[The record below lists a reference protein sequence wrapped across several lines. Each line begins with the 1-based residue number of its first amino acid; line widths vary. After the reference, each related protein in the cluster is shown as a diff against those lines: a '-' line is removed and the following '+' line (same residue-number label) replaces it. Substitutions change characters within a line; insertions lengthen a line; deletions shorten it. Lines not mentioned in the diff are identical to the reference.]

1 MKWYGSVLIA
11 YLMLTGCTS
20 YRDCNTLEDRI
31 EARYEQNVIMPT
43 DSWPL
48 YKGMKHAFFDI
59 ITVGFCEFWYAEV
72 RSTYEELVAGRATK
86 ELKEREA
93 TARRIAEEEAGAR
106 RKAELLEKERK
117 HAERERKVAFERER
131 LALQKKREAEYM
143 ALTNGLETYMASR
156 GRKVDQDNSFVG
168 WCKSHSELVE
178 VSKMEP
184 RNAFDQ
190 KRKERAEKVVADARK
205 NECVR
210 ILEAHK
216 IRFADYKKHLLNV
229 YNQIKARLKEI
240 PKNDNILS
248 LEDELRLSGYVEG
261 AYLAM
266 TIVSFEEALKLGI
279 FESETKMQEEYKA
292 FLELLQLWRP

>member
-20 YRDCNTLEDRI
+20 YRDCNTPEDRI

-93 TARRIAEEEAGAR
+93 TARRIAEEEAEAR

-178 VSKMEP
+178 VSKMKP

>member
-20 YRDCNTLEDRI
+20 YRDCDTLEDRI
-31 EARYEQNVIMPT
+31 EARYKQNVIMPT

-48 YKGMKHAFFDI
+48 YKGMKYAFFDI
-59 ITVGFCEFWYAEV
+59 ITVGFCEFWYAKV
-72 RSTYEELVAGRATK
+72 RSTYEELVARRATK

-93 TARRIAEEEAGAR
+93 MARRIAEEEAEAR
-106 RKAELLEKERK
+106 RKAELLEEERK

-131 LALQKKREAEYM
+131 LALQKKRESEYM

-156 GRKVDQDNSFVG
+156 GRKVDQDNSFAG

-178 VSKMEP
+178 ISKMEP

-216 IRFADYKKHLLNV
+216 IRFADYKKHLFNV
-229 YNQIKARLKEI
+229 YNQIKDRLKEI

-261 AYLAM
+261 AYLAA
-266 TIVSFEEALKLGI
+266 TIISFEEALKLGV
-279 FESETKMQEEYKA
+279 FESETKMQEECKA
-292 FLELLQLWRP
+292 FLELLPDK

>member
-20 YRDCNTLEDRI
+20 YRDCDTLEDRI
-31 EARYEQNVIMPT
+31 EARYKQNVIMPT

-59 ITVGFCEFWYAEV
+59 ITVGFCEFWYAKV
-72 RSTYEELVAGRATK
+72 RSTYEELVARRATK

-93 TARRIAEEEAGAR
+93 MARRIAEEEAEAR
-106 RKAELLEKERK
+106 RKAELLEEERK

-131 LALQKKREAEYM
+131 LALQKKRESEYM

-156 GRKVDQDNSFVG
+156 GRKVDQDNSFAG

-178 VSKMEP
+178 ISKMEP

-216 IRFADYKKHLLNV
+216 IRFADYKKHLFNV

-261 AYLAM
+261 AYRAA
-266 TIVSFEEALKLGI
+266 TIISFEEALKLGV
-279 FESETKMQEEYKA
+279 FESETKMQEECKA
-292 FLELLQLWRP
+292 FLELLPDK

>member
-20 YRDCNTLEDRI
+20 YRDCDTLEDRI
-31 EARYEQNVIMPT
+31 EARYKQNVIMPT
-43 DSWPL
+43 DSRPL

-59 ITVGFCEFWYAEV
+59 ITVGFCEFWYAKV
-72 RSTYEELVAGRATK
+72 RSTYEELVARRATK

-93 TARRIAEEEAGAR
+93 MARRIAEEEAEAR
-106 RKAELLEKERK
+106 RKAELLEEERK

-131 LALQKKREAEYM
+131 LALQKKRESEYM

-156 GRKVDQDNSFVG
+156 GRKVDQDNSFAG

-178 VSKMEP
+178 ISKMEP

-210 ILEAHK
+210 ILESHK
-216 IRFADYKKHLLNV
+216 IRFADYKKHLFNV

-248 LEDELRLSGYVEG
+248 LEDELRLSGDVEG
-261 AYLAM
+261 AYLAA
-266 TIVSFEEALKLGI
+266 TIISFEEALKLGV
-279 FESETKMQEEYKA
+279 FESETKMQEECKA
-292 FLELLQLWRP
+292 FLELLPDK

>member
-20 YRDCNTLEDRI
+20 YRDCDTLEDRI
-31 EARYEQNVIMPT
+31 EARYKQNVIMPT

-59 ITVGFCEFWYAEV
+59 ITVGFCEFWYAKV
-72 RSTYEELVAGRATK
+72 RSTYEELVARRATK

-93 TARRIAEEEAGAR
+93 MARRIAEEEAEAR
-106 RKAELLEKERK
+106 RKAELLEEERK

-131 LALQKKREAEYM
+131 LALQKKRESEYM

-156 GRKVDQDNSFVG
+156 GRKVDQDNSFAG

-178 VSKMEP
+178 ISKMEP

-216 IRFADYKKHLLNV
+216 IRFADYKKHLFNV

-261 AYLAM
+261 AYLAA
-266 TIVSFEEALKLGI
+266 TIISFEEALKLGV
-279 FESETKMQEEYKA
+279 FELETKRQEECKA
-292 FLELLQLWRP
+292 FLELLPDK

>member
-93 TARRIAEEEAGAR
+93 TARRIAEEEAEAR

>member
-20 YRDCNTLEDRI
+20 YRDCDTLEDRI
-31 EARYEQNVIMPT
+31 EARYKQNVIMPT

-59 ITVGFCEFWYAEV
+59 ITVGFCEFWYAKV
-72 RSTYEELVAGRATK
+72 RSTYEELVARRATK

-93 TARRIAEEEAGAR
+93 MARRIAEEEAEAR
-106 RKAELLEKERK
+106 RKAELLEEERK

-131 LALQKKREAEYM
+131 LALQKKRESEYM
-143 ALTNGLETYMASR
+143 ALTNGLETYMASS
-156 GRKVDQDNSFVG
+156 GRKVDQDNSFAG

-178 VSKMEP
+178 ISKMEP

-216 IRFADYKKHLLNV
+216 IRFADYKKHLFNV

-248 LEDELRLSGYVEG
+248 LEDELRLSGYGEG
-261 AYLAM
+261 AYLAA
-266 TIVSFEEALKLGI
+266 TIISFEEALKLGV
-279 FESETKMQEEYKA
+279 FESETKMQEECKA
-292 FLELLQLWRP
+292 FLELLPDK

>member
-20 YRDCNTLEDRI
+20 YRDCDTLEDRI
-31 EARYEQNVIMPT
+31 EARYKQNVIMPT

-59 ITVGFCEFWYAEV
+59 ITVGFCEFWYAKV
-72 RSTYEELVAGRATK
+72 RSTYGELVARRATK

-93 TARRIAEEEAGAR
+93 MARRIAEEEAEAR
-106 RKAELLEKERK
+106 RKAELLEEERK

-131 LALQKKREAEYM
+131 LALQKKRESEYM

-156 GRKVDQDNSFVG
+156 GRKVDQDNSFAG

-178 VSKMEP
+178 ISKMEP

-216 IRFADYKKHLLNV
+216 IRFADYKKHLFNV

-261 AYLAM
+261 AYLAA
-266 TIVSFEEALKLGI
+266 TIISFEEALKLGV
-279 FESETKMQEEYKA
+279 FESETKMQEECKA
-292 FLELLQLWRP
+292 FLELLPDK